1 MGETTVDVYEGMPA
15 VLYDDNPICR
25 ARRDI
30 MFYVDLARESGGPV
44 LEMGC
49 GTGRV
54 LLPVARA
61 LDRPDGRVTGLDLS
75 GSMLARLR
83 ARLKQEPE
91 RIRARI
97 RIVQGSM
104 TGFDLSESFAL
115 AIAPFR
121 GFQHLVKVEDQL
133 ACLRSA
139 YRHLRPGGRLVLD
152 LFQTDPRR
160 MHDSSFLQESE
171 PSPSVTLA
179 DGCQLRLSD
188 RVVAFHRAVQ
198 VNDVELIYT
207 LAHPDG
213 RLERFVQA
221 FQVRYFFRFEVE
233 HLLVRTGFRP
243 VDVFGDFDRSPL
255 GDFSPEMV
263 FVAERQASN
272 RIG

>member
-1 MGETTVDVYEGMPA
+1 MGETTVDAYDGMPA
-15 VLYDDNPICR
+15 ELYDDNPICR
-25 ARRDI
+25 ARRDVT
-30 MFYVDLARESGGPV
+30 FYVDLARESGGPV

-61 LDRPDGRVTGLDLS
+61 LDGPDGRVTGLDLS
-75 GSMLARLR
+75 GSMLARLHAKLER
-83 ARLKQEPE
+83 EPG
-91 RIRARI
+91 RIRSRV

-104 TGFDLSESFAL
+104 NGFDLGESFAL

-133 ACLRSA
+133 ACLHSV

-171 PSPSVTLA
+171 PSPDVALA
-179 DGCQLRLSD
+179 DGRRLSLSD

-213 RLERFVQA
+213 RLERYVQA
-221 FQVRYFFRFEVE
+221 FPVRYFFRFEVE
-233 HLLVRTGFRP
+233 HLLARAGFRP

-255 GDFSPEMV
+255 GDFSPEMI

-272 RIG
+272 RSG